1 MAPLLAATELLH
13 NQPASGSFDKAC
25 SAAKPSSRQDAA
37 ALSLSQLRSP
47 PSPLPPALPPWT
59 SPDFAS
65 ARGEPPPDVDLTE
78 NSDAGNMSMAIEQE
92 VSALLGDL
100 VAVKARTAR
109 ADAAAERLRQEN
121 GYLQQQ
127 VQLEMSSTHRS
138 VMEQQR
144 LQGLLQRMQSE
155 LDDYRRREQLKHQD
169 VEAAVPV
176 SAHDVLQQKAVDLFQ
191 RSHNFMRWRRM
202 LRLWGACKYHACK
215 YSHFSATAL
224 QLCSRRFRRKALAYK
239 ASHWKKKA
247 IEKAYHGWKRIAKMC
262 RVFAVVF
269 CQMGLFSARERL
281 GEFFSA
287 WRHQASMDSV

>member
-13 NQPASGSFDKAC
+13 NQPAFGLFDKAG
-25 SAAKPSSRQDAA
+25 SAAKPPSRHDAT

-47 PSPLPPALPPWT
+47 LSPLPPALPPWT
-59 SPDFAS
+59 SPDVL
-65 ARGEPPPDVDLTE
+65 PPDVDLTE

-100 VAVKARTAR
+100 VAVKAKASR

-169 VEAAVPV
+169 VQAAVPV
-176 SAHDVLQQKAVDLFQ
+176 SAHDVLRQKAVDLFQ

-202 LRLWGACKYHACK
+202 LRLWGACKYHACHYAH
-215 YSHFSATAL
+215 YSASAFY
-224 QLCSRRFRRKALAYK
+224 LCLRRFRRKALAYK

-287 WRHQASMDSV
+287 WRHQASTDSV